1 MFKRNRSMIT
11 FSLVIFGFGL
21 VAGSAIQF
29 AGVAEAQTS
38 NRVFELRTY
47 TTHPDRL
54 EELQARFRDHTVQLF
69 ERHGMT
75 NIGYFTPQESP
86 LADNTLI
93 YLLAHDSR
101 EAAEASWA
109 GFAGDPDWLKAAE
122 ESRRNGRLLESVVS
136 VFLDPTDYSRMK

>member
-1 MFKRNRSMIT
+1 MFKRNRSLIT

-21 VAGSAIQF
+21 VAGNAFQF

-47 TTHPDRL
+47 TTHPGRL
-54 EELQARFRDHTVQLF
+54 EELQARFRDHTVELF

-109 GFAGDPDWLKAAE
+109 GFGSDPDWLKAAE